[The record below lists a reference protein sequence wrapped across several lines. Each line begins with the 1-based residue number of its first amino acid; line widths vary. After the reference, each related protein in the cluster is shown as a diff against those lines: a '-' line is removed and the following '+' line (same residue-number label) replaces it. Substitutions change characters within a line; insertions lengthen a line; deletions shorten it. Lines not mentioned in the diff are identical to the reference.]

1 MKKKCIDSAS
11 WVDEQC
17 VIVNPQWVATRP
29 LIEAHGAAILYIV
42 ALGCIGNEGIVMS
55 CRFHQR
61 AAPRFSSISAEA
73 REIQIEC
80 IIDDDLRK

>member
-1 MKKKCIDSAS
+1 MCYRQSG
-11 WVDEQC
+11 
-17 VIVNPQWVATRP
+17 WVASGP
-29 LIEAHGAAILYIV
+29 GIQAHGAAILYIV
-42 ALGCIGNEGIVMS
+42 AVGCIGNEGIVMS

-80 IIDDDLRK
+80 IIDDNLRK

>member
-1 MKKKCIDSAS
+1 MAS
-11 WVDEQC
+11 G
-17 VIVNPQWVATRP
+17 P

-42 ALGCIGNEGIVMS
+42 AAGCIGNEGIVMS

-61 AAPRFSSISAEA
+61 AALDFSSISAEA

-80 IIDDDLRK
+80 IIDDNLRK